1 MEEQVHLKY
10 GQKVSERNALNVIQ
24 IALKSILNDN
34 YVRVNHQEGTATARG
49 HHPILYVSF
58 LGHGLR
64 LKAFGGCI
72 NLFWI

>member
-1 MEEQVHLKY
+1 MHLKY
-10 GQKVSERNALNVIQ
+10 GQKVSETNPLNLIQ

-58 LGHGLR
+58 LRHW
-64 LKAFGGCI
+64 LKSEAFGGGI

>member
-10 GQKVSERNALNVIQ
+10 GQKVSGSESLTTLQ

-34 YVRVNHQEGTATARG
+34 YVKVDHQECTATARG

-58 LGHGLR
+58 LTL
-64 LKAFGGCI
+64 LLQFKTFGGCPD
-72 NLFWI
+72 